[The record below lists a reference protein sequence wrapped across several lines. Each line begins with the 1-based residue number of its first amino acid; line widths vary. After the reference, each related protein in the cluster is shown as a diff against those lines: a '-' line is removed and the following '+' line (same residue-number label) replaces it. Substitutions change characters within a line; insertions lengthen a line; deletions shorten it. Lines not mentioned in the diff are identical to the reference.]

1 MANVRRD
8 PERDYL
14 FEAILTLETVDDCY
28 RFFDDLCTV
37 KEISEMAR
45 RMSVAKMLDENTV
58 YNDIVARTGLS
69 TATISRVNRCLR
81 YGSDGY
87 RDVLDRLKLKEKE
100 KEGTE

>member
-100 KEGTE
+100 GTE

>member
-69 TATISRVNRCLR
+69 TATISRVNRSLSMVSS
-81 YGSDGY
+81 GGY
-87 RDVLDRLKLKEKE
+87 AIVFDRLKQKN
-100 KEGTE
+100 GNAD